1 VGFIRYNNRRLE
13 EGRGGEDRRRRRL
26 RRTGQ
31 RGRMGAPL
39 QQRIDALPN
48 VHIRVARVYTNGLLC
63 VAVGAVA
70 RVYNNAYTCVGKWHE
85 KALLD
90 SNVYSWSL
98 TTLHMRW

>member
-63 VAVGAVA
+63 VAVGALQGS
-70 RVYNNAYTCVGKWHE
+70 TTMHIH
-85 KALLD
+85 ALV
-90 SNVYSWSL
+90 NG
-98 TTLHMRW
+98 MKKRC